1 MGADL
6 YIEKLLPRDF
16 KGTGFRTNIKAG
28 YFRDAYNYGNL
39 LWQFGL
45 SYWKDVTEKFMT
57 KDGRMSVINAEDL
70 LKELKK
76 REPIFEKNMEDLL
89 GRKNVVYDFEKRGK
103 KKIHRPHPDLN
114 EKDREKLAAFYR
126 KSYRKMQAFLRKA
139 IEMKSAILCSI

>member
-6 YIEKLLPRDF
+6 YIEKLVPKDF

-45 SYWKDVTEKFMT
+45 SYWTDIAKHFMT
-57 KDGRMSVINAEDL
+57 KDGRMSVMKAEAL

-76 REPIFEKNMEDLL
+76 REPIFERNTEDLL
-89 GRKNVVYDFEKRGK
+89 GGKNVVYDFETRGK
-103 KKIHRPHPDLN
+103 KRIHRPHPDLK
-114 EKDREKLAAFYR
+114 EKDREKLVASYR
-126 KSYRKMQAFLRKA
+126 KSYRKMQAFLQKA
-139 IEMKSAILCSI
+139 IEMKSAILCGV